1 MAKFDYKRPT
11 SLAECLTLLKEG
23 GDNGKIIAGGTDL
36 LVEIRAGKE
45 KDLAYVV
52 DVTHIAD
59 LKGIAKKGDKI
70 SVKPGT
76 SHDDIVNDSI
86 IAECAPFLAD
96 ASHTV
101 GSPQIRNAGTIGG
114 SVGTASPASDPAPVL
129 IALNG
134 VVTVESKDRG
144 ARHVLIEDF
153 ILKPYKTDLA
163 KDEIMTDITVDNLA
177 GYKTAFVKL
186 GRRKALA
193 IARMNVAVALKL
205 DGEGKVED
213 IRIVPGSAFPV
224 AKRIKEAEAVLLGQK
239 PTEALIEKAGDTLAE
254 EMVKVTGIRWS
265 TEYKEPVIASLTK
278 RAIRQAL
285 EVK

>member
-11 SLAECLTLLKEG
+11 SLAECLTILKDG
-23 GDNGKIIAGGTDL
+23 GDHGKIIAGGTDL
-36 LVEIRAGKE
+36 MVEIRAGKE

-52 DVTHIAD
+52 DVTHIDD
-59 LKGIAKKGDKI
+59 LKGIKKIGDKI
-70 SVKPGT
+70 SIKPGT
-76 SHDDIVNDSI
+76 THDSI
-86 IAECAPFLAD
+86 VHDPFIAEGASFLAD

-114 SVGTASPASDPAPVL
+114 SIGTASPASDPAPVL

-134 VVTVESKDRG
+134 ILTIESKDRG
-144 ARHVLIEDF
+144 ARHMLIEDF
-153 ILKPYKTDLA
+153 IVKPYKTDLA
-163 KDEIMTDITVDNLA
+163 KDEIITDITVDNLA

-193 IARMNVAVALKL
+193 IARMNVAVALTL
-205 DGEGKVED
+205 DGEGRVED

-239 PTEALIEKAGDTLAE
+239 PTDELIEKAGDTVAE

-265 TEYKEPVIASLTK
+265 TEYKQPVIASLTK

>member
-11 SLAECLTLLKEG
+11 SLAECLTILKEG
-23 GDNGKIIAGGTDL
+23 DDHGKIIAGGTDL
-36 LVEIRAGKE
+36 MVEIRAGKE
-45 KDLAYVV
+45 KKLAYVV
-52 DVTHIAD
+52 NVTHIED
-59 LKGIAKKGDKI
+59 LKGIVKNGDKI
-70 SVKPGT
+70 SIKPGT
-76 SHDDIVNDSI
+76 THDSIVNDSI

-114 SVGTASPASDPAPVL
+114 SVGTASPASDPAPL

-134 VVTVESKDRG
+134 VVTIESKDRG
-144 ARHVLIEDF
+144 ARHMLIEEF
-153 ILKPYKTDLA
+153 IVKPYKTDLA

-205 DGEGKVED
+205 DGEGEVED

-239 PTEALIEKAGDTLAE
+239 PTAELIEKAGDTVAE

-265 TEYKEPVIASLTK
+265 TEYKQPVIASLTK